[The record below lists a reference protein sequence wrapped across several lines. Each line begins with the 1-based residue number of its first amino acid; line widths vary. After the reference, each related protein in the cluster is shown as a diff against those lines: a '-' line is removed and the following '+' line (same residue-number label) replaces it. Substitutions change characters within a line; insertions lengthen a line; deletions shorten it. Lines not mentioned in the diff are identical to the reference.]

1 LQIYFRLLGFRL
13 PSSPPLF
20 VVFRVHASSKF
31 SHKKR
36 SSSFYCEPTYLMQL
50 LREEEWN
57 EKQNKMIYLE
67 RTRQISSQLSRT
79 AFALS
84 NHLVNFSSRPFF
96 ILRGVLHDYHCEVL
110 SELQREFPND
120 PSVLQTL
127 GFLCTQMK
135 VIHSN

>member
-1 LQIYFRLLGFRL
+1 
-13 PSSPPLF
+13 
-20 VVFRVHASSKF
+20 
-31 SHKKR
+31 
-36 SSSFYCEPTYLMQL
+36 MQL

-67 RTRQISSQLSRT
+67 RTRQISSQLLQI

-84 NHLVNFSSRPFF
+84 IHLVNLSPRPFF

-110 SELQREFPND
+110 SELQHKFPND

-135 VIHSN
+135 VRHFN